1 MNDEKVCNKNE
12 INEETSHDWLWFS
25 ISSDNKVL

>member
-1 MNDEKVCNKNE
+1 MNDEKTCNKNE
-12 INEETSHDWLWFS
+12 INEESHDWLWFS